1 MSIGSEM
8 IASAVSPSLSLYVR
22 RHLAGVETDYMVGG
36 QVFSEYRLR
45 DAAGNMTWYCDS
57 MTVLSDIS
65 GRPLTACGIAVDVT
79 LQREQEKA
87 LRDSEEKYRA
97 TMDAA
102 QVGVFILQD
111 Y

>member
-8 IASAVSPSLSLYVR
+8 TASAVSPSLSHYVR
-22 RHLAGVETDYMVGG
+22 RHLAIPLPTRLK
-36 QVFSEYRLR
+36 YRLR
-45 DAAGNMTWYCDS
+45 DAAGNITWYCDS

-65 GRPLTACGIAVDVT
+65 GRPLTACKNAVDVT

-102 QVGVFILQD
+102 QVRRFHPAGL
-111 Y
+111 